1 MTRNLF
7 LLLLLLSAGC
17 APTQY
22 LHKGTYDG
30 IGVSYRWNH
39 PTGKPSELLLRLENT
54 TDKDLRIDLEIDL
67 TYQGRTVETFDAD
80 TCMRAGQVLNG
91 KLNGIYF
98 IPQQVTTEQIRTGG
112 TDLDLARTTVTPCDR
127 P

>member
-1 MTRNLF
+1 MNRKLLLP
-7 LLLLLLSAGC
+7 LLLLAAGC
-17 APTQY
+17 TPTQY

-30 IGVSYRWNH
+30 IDVSYRWNH

-54 TDKDLRIDLEIDL
+54 TDNALRIDLEIDL
-67 TYQGRTVETFDAD
+67 TFQGRTVETFNAD

-112 TDLDLARTTVTPCDR
+112 TDLGLGRTTVTPCDR

>member
-1 MTRNLF
+1 MIRNLLP
-7 LLLLLLSAGC
+7 LLLLLCAGC

-39 PTGKPSELLLRLENT
+39 PAGKPSELLLRLENT

-67 TYQGRTVETFDAD
+67 TFQGRTVETFNAD
-80 TCMRAGQVLNG
+80 TCMRSGQVLNG

-98 IPQQVTTEQIRTGG
+98 VPQQVTTEQIRTGG
-112 TDLDLARTTVTPCDR
+112 TDLGLARTTVTPCDR